1 MPKPYYFCELKMK
14 EKPNFKNLLD
24 GDLFSENGKK
34 EKKEFNTQVVLRK
47 QEGIRQKL
55 KDQDKKS
62 YKGFPVH
69 LFPGHLKAPYI
80 EEEGKFSDYEIN
92 IAYTA
97 NYILDLKSDIKGEAE
112 CSKESLLDRMY
123 IALMARAKN
132 NIEDKVMQETA
143 IKAFEDAIAPDIAER
158 YNWDEEYVRKGLLP
172 ACVLAMEKAFKAKP
186 RLLQIYEQ
194 TLARNGKK

>member
-1 MPKPYYFCELKMK
+1 MG
-14 EKPNFKNLLD
+14 EKPDFKDLLA

-34 EKKEFNTQVVLRK
+34 EKKAFNTQFVLKK

-55 KDQDKKS
+55 KKQDKKS

-80 EEEGKFSDYEIN
+80 KEEGKFSDYEIN

-97 NYILDLKSDIKGEAE
+97 QYILDLKADMKGEAE
-112 CSKESLLDRMY
+112 CPKESLLDRMY
-123 IALMARAKN
+123 IALMARTKN
-132 NIEDKVMQETA
+132 NIEDKVMQENA
-143 IKAFEDAIAPDIAER
+143 VRVFEDAIAPDIAER
-158 YNWDEEYVRKGLLP
+158 YDWDEEYVRKGILP
-172 ACVLAMEKAFKAKP
+172 ACVLAMEQAFKAKP
-186 RLLQIYEQ
+186 RLLDIYEQ